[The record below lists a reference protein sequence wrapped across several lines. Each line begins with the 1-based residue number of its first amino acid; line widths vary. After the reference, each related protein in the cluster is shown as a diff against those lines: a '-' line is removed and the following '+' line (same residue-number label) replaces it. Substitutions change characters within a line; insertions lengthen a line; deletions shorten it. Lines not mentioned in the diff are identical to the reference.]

1 VGEDCANTATR
12 PEEAMIVDCAHYRE
26 GRRQREAPMSLEEA
40 GTICSA
46 DETGFV
52 WLGLFEPTPE
62 ELLEVQDRF
71 GLHDLAVEDAQ
82 SFHLRP
88 KLEQYDRGVLFVVLR
103 TARDDDA
110 REAVD
115 FGEVGLFLGPNFAIS
130 VRHGIASDL
139 HPARLRLERRS
150 ELLDEGSM
158 AVLWAVLDQI
168 VDDYGPVVE
177 GLERDIEEVEATVF
191 AGAVAP
197 TERVYSLR
205 REATDFYRAVH
216 PLLGPA
222 DALERG
228 AYPRV
233 GHELRQYFRDV
244 NDHLKLVNEEVVA
257 QRDVLATVLEANI
270 AVISMQQNDVV
281 RKVSGWVAIIAAPT
295 FIASFYGMNFEH
307 MPELGWTAGYP
318 IVVVVMLAVAISLY
332 AYFKR
337 VDWL

>member
-1 VGEDCANTATR
+1 
-12 PEEAMIVDCAHYRE
+12 
-26 GRRQREAPMSLEEA
+26 
-40 GTICSA
+40 
-46 DETGFV
+46 
-52 WLGLFEPTPE
+52 
-62 ELLEVQDRF
+62 
-71 GLHDLAVEDAQ
+71 
-82 SFHLRP
+82 
-88 KLEQYDRGVLFVVLR
+88 
-103 TARDDDA
+103 
-110 REAVD
+110 
-115 FGEVGLFLGPNFAIS
+115 

>member
-1 VGEDCANTATR
+1 
-12 PEEAMIVDCAHYRE
+12 
-26 GRRQREAPMSLEEA
+26 
-40 GTICSA
+40 
-46 DETGFV
+46 
-52 WLGLFEPTPE
+52 
-62 ELLEVQDRF
+62 
-71 GLHDLAVEDAQ
+71 
-82 SFHLRP
+82 
-88 KLEQYDRGVLFVVLR
+88 
-103 TARDDDA
+103 
-110 REAVD
+110 
-115 FGEVGLFLGPNFAIS
+115 
-130 VRHGIASDL
+130 
-139 HPARLRLERRS
+139 
-150 ELLDEGSM
+150 
-158 AVLWAVLDQI
+158 
-168 VDDYGPVVE
+168 
-177 GLERDIEEVEATVF
+177 
-191 AGAVAP
+191 VAP

-307 MPELGWTAGYP
+307 MPELGWTAVYP